1 MTPGEDGVAG
11 QWDAPG
17 DDAGRGVARGGTGQL
32 DEGGAGE
39 RRGHS
44 TTTR

>member
-1 MTPGEDGVAG
+1 MTPGEDGVA
-11 QWDAPG
+11 
-17 DDAGRGVARGGTGQL
+17 GQL

-44 TTTR
+44 TTARWRPHRLARNDAVDA